1 MEVPS
6 LWKNLT
12 ITILQPVRQQ
22 TGFRMQS
29 SRVADRGFHIS
40 GLRQFELGDSF
51 RSLSRKHYAR
61 TGEEVIIE
69 RHPEQNALVL
79 FLLDVSGSML
89 VGSVRRKLDVGL
101 DLLLHFGSACLWKG
115 NKIQVVAFSS
125 RIELESDIIATTA
138 ALELLLEELSALVPE
153 SRRTDHTEA
162 VDQALLLSE
171 KSNAPADLVCIV
183 SDYLFP
189 SSHDHFYR
197 DVALL
202 QEKTDVIGL
211 LIRDPM
217 EKAPAGY
224 RGRLQVRNAESG
236 EIAWLAGIRSP
247 DIMHEFDRHGFEA
260 CTVSTTQ
267 GWQQWYETL
276 DDFFRLRRGDFH

>member
-40 GLRQFELGDSF
+40 GLRRFEMGDSF

-89 VGSVRRKLDVGL
+89 VGSARRKLDVCL

-138 ALELLLEELSALVPE
+138 ALELLLEEL
-153 SRRTDHTEA
+153 
-162 VDQALLLSE
+162 
-171 KSNAPADLVCIV
+171 
-183 SDYLFP
+183 
-189 SSHDHFYR
+189 
-197 DVALL
+197 
-202 QEKTDVIGL
+202 
-211 LIRDPM
+211 
-217 EKAPAGY
+217 
-224 RGRLQVRNAESG
+224 
-236 EIAWLAGIRSP
+236 
-247 DIMHEFDRHGFEA
+247 
-260 CTVSTTQ
+260 
-267 GWQQWYETL
+267 
-276 DDFFRLRRGDFH
+276 

>member
-101 DLLLHFGSACLWKG
+101 DL
-115 NKIQVVAFSS
+115 
-125 RIELESDIIATTA
+125 DIIATTA
-138 ALELLLEELSALVPE
+138 AMELLLEELSALVPE

-171 KSNAPADLVCIV
+171 KRNAPADLVCIV

-197 DVALL
+197 DVSLL